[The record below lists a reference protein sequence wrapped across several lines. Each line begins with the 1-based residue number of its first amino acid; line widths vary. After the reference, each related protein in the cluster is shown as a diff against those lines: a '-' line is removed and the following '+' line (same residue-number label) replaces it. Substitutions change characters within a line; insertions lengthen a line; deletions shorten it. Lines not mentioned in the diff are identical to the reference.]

1 MFVEMIIGEFGCSE
15 EILTI
20 ISILQV
26 EIVFA
31 KPSTGNSVI
40 KARIQKRLFE
50 VEEGDL
56 ITYLNVYNGFVQ
68 SEMSQGFC
76 HKNFLNYKSLKR
88 VAEIRGRLEK
98 MLRNYD
104 IPIVSCIGE
113 YFYPH
118 FHVPFIFVLL

>member
-1 MFVEMIIGEFGCSE
+1 MAYYSKVAAVIFDFSGEFGCSE

-20 ISILQV
+20 ISMLQV
-26 EIVFA
+26 ETVFA
-31 KPSTGNSVI
+31 KPSTGNSAI

-56 ITYLNVYNGFVQ
+56 ITYLNVYNGFIQ

-88 VAEIRGRLEK
+88 VVEIRKRLEK
-98 MLRNYD
+98 MLKNYD
-104 IPIVSCIGE
+104 VPIVSCLSE
-113 YFYPH
+113 CF
-118 FHVPFIFVLL
+118 LLL